1 MAGLRPYWAG
11 VMLATWPRAPFRVI
25 NIGFEIVCFKCS
37 TMKNL
42 REYSYV
48 DSASAQRQE
57 GIIRSIEPPAH

>member
-1 MAGLRPYWAG
+1 
-11 VMLATWPRAPFRVI
+11 MLATWPRAPFRVI